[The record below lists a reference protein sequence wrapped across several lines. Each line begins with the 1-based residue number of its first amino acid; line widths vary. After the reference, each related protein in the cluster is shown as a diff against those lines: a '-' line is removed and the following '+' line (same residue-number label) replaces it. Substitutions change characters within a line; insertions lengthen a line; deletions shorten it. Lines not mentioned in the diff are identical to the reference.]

1 MQNTHDKREMIMKTS
16 HKKSNRMLM
25 GAALFLVVYL
35 LVSVIFGTSLL
46 SRFATNFP
54 VDRSV
59 TQVTV
64 WRNW

>member
-1 MQNTHDKREMIMKTS
+1 MKTS

-25 GAALFLVVYL
+25 GAGLFLVIYL

-46 SRFATNFP
+46 HRFAVSVP
-54 VDRSV
+54 IDRPV
-59 TQVTV
+59 TQVTI

>member
-1 MQNTHDKREMIMKTS
+1 MKTS

-25 GAALFLVVYL
+25 GAGLFLVIYL
-35 LVSVIFGTSLL
+35 LISVIFGTSLL
-46 SRFATNFP
+46 HRFSTSIP
-54 VDRSV
+54 VTRPV

>member
-1 MQNTHDKREMIMKTS
+1 
-16 HKKSNRMLM
+16 M

-35 LVSVIFGTSLL
+35 LVSVIFGTSLM
-46 SRFATNFP
+46 SRFATNVP

>member
-1 MQNTHDKREMIMKTS
+1 MKTS

-25 GAALFLVVYL
+25 GAGLFLVIYL
-35 LVSVIFGTSLL
+35 LVSVIFGTLLL
-46 SRFATNFP
+46 SRFVTNFP
-54 VDRSV
+54 VDRPV